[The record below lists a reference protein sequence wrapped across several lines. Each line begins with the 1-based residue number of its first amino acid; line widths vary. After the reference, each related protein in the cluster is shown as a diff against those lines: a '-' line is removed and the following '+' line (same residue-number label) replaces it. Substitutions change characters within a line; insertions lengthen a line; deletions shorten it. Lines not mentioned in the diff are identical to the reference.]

1 MVLVVLFPLPD
12 EKNVDVKTIF
22 TCSQTCLLE
31 MNPRV
36 LALHRIE
43 TRIASR
49 QATALDNEKPAAIA
63 AQGVGAGRGR
73 GVVVLSPTQVLALEQ
88 VCCGEV
94 GAAHDADEVPEQ
106 VAALLLNGGDVH
118 IGWLGCL

>member
-36 LALHRIE
+36 LTLHRIAE

-49 QATALDNEKPAAIA
+49 QATALDNEKD
-63 AQGVGAGRGR
+63 G
-73 GVVVLSPTQVLALEQ
+73 SLAK
-88 VCCGEV
+88 G
-94 GAAHDADEVPEQ
+94 G
-106 VAALLLNGGDVH
+106 LNGGHRPPLPCDLPM
-118 IGWLGCL
+118 GGFPYEFGPETGR

>member
-31 MNPRV
+31 MKPRV
-36 LALHRIE
+36 LTLHPLE

-49 QATALDNEKPAAIA
+49 QASALNNEK
-63 AQGVGAGRGR
+63 
-73 GVVVLSPTQVLALEQ
+73 
-88 VCCGEV
+88 
-94 GAAHDADEVPEQ
+94 H
-106 VAALLLNGGDVH
+106 
-118 IGWLGCL
+118 

>member
-31 MNPRV
+31 MKLRE
-36 LALHRIE
+36 LTLHRIE

-49 QATALDNEKPAAIA
+49 QATALDNEK
-63 AQGVGAGRGR
+63 
-73 GVVVLSPTQVLALEQ
+73 
-88 VCCGEV
+88 
-94 GAAHDADEVPEQ
+94 
-106 VAALLLNGGDVH
+106 N
-118 IGWLGCL
+118 

>member
-36 LALHRIE
+36 LTLHRIE

-49 QATALDNEKPAAIA
+49 QATALGNEK
-63 AQGVGAGRGR
+63 
-73 GVVVLSPTQVLALEQ
+73 
-88 VCCGEV
+88 
-94 GAAHDADEVPEQ
+94 H
-106 VAALLLNGGDVH
+106 
-118 IGWLGCL
+118 

>member
-31 MNPRV
+31 MNLRV

-49 QATALDNEKPAAIA
+49 QASALNNEK
-63 AQGVGAGRGR
+63 
-73 GVVVLSPTQVLALEQ
+73 
-88 VCCGEV
+88 
-94 GAAHDADEVPEQ
+94 H
-106 VAALLLNGGDVH
+106 
-118 IGWLGCL
+118 

>member
-31 MNPRV
+31 MNLRV
-36 LALHRIE
+36 LTLHPLE

-49 QATALDNEKPAAIA
+49 QATALNNQK
-63 AQGVGAGRGR
+63 
-73 GVVVLSPTQVLALEQ
+73 
-88 VCCGEV
+88 
-94 GAAHDADEVPEQ
+94 H
-106 VAALLLNGGDVH
+106 
-118 IGWLGCL
+118 

>member
-31 MNPRV
+31 MNLRV
-36 LALHRIE
+36 LTLHRIE

-49 QATALDNEKPAAIA
+49 QGSALNNEKP
-63 AQGVGAGRGR
+63 
-73 GVVVLSPTQVLALEQ
+73 
-88 VCCGEV
+88 
-94 GAAHDADEVPEQ
+94 
-106 VAALLLNGGDVH
+106 
-118 IGWLGCL
+118 